1 MSPVMSRTRRRAT
14 IHKFGGASLADAE
27 AVRHAVAIVRGL
39 PPGPT
44 VVVVSAMAGVTDR
57 LLALARSAMQS
68 RALDTDALA
77 ALRRQHE
84 AAIRAVTR
92 TAASRRALTAALDES
107 LAELRALLEGL
118 RVVREFTPRTSDH
131 VVARGER
138 LSALLVAGA
147 LADAGHP
154 VRLVDALE
162 LVVTDGTFGNA
173 APDFAATDRRARHV
187 LGPLLARGITPVVP
201 GFLGAAPGGE
211 LVTLGRGGSD
221 LTATL
226 LARALG
232 AASVSLWKDVPGFLT
247 ADPRTVADARVIP
260 QLHAREA
267 AELAYYG
274 AKVLHP
280 RALIPLKRR
289 RIPVFVRPFAD
300 PAAPGTEVSERHPRA
315 PSPVRAISGVPG
327 QALVTVEGNGMIGV
341 PGVAARTF
349 SALQRAGLSVSLI
362 TQSSSEH
369 SITFAV
375 PEPDAAGA
383 RAALLA
389 EFQDELARQDIDGV
403 TVQPGMATVAVVGL
417 GMAGAR
423 GVAARVFGALAQ
435 AGINIVA
442 IAQGSSELNIS
453 FVIEARDAVEAQRR
467 VHDAFQLAKIGGGA
481 VNPPER
487 VAVVLLGFGHV
498 GRTLARLVPRASR
511 PGIQLEVAAVI
522 DRSGYVFDPAGL
534 SPRQV
539 ARLADEKA
547 RGRRLADLPGGV
559 ACASSDDALA
569 FIARHALPRPVVVDV
584 TADDTAAIL
593 RHVLA
598 AGMDAVLA
606 NKRPLTERRHDAE
619 ALHALARSH
628 GRRLLFEATVGAGLP
643 IVDTALKLLESG
655 DRIRRIDGCLSGT
668 LGFLLSEL
676 GEGRAFSAALR
687 DAMFRGYTEP
697 DPREDLSGMD
707 VARKALILGH
717 FTGFSGGIDAVR
729 VEPLVPRRA
738 RSVPL
743 PAFLETLEQYDAEW
757 LARVAAARARGEVLR
772 YVARVTQRSLEVG
785 LASVPASSALGGL
798 RGTDNQ
804 VVFTTDRYRDHPLV
818 VTGPGAGL
826 EVTAAGVLNDVLKL
840 APA

>member
-27 AVRHAVAIVRGL
+27 ALRHAVAIVRDL